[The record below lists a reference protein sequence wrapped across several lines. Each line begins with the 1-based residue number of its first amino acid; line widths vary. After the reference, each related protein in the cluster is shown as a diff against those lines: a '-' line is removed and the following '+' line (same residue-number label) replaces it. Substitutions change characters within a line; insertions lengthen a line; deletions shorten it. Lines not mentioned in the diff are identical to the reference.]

1 MKNLDLYIKESL
13 LDDIDDLEKES
24 DKSVDKANSIGS
36 EYEVAYVDNSGLI
49 ERLELRKLKKY
60 PTPWDQTNINSF
72 KYGGHIRK
80 ANKTERMLG
89 NIILGMPLDSM
100 RENEY
105 GGDFGESGTG
115 NEIFDLFQD
124 VLRKDYES
132 THKFR
137 SREFIILECSK
148 SRIAGRFYITIS
160 YVDGL
165 GLTICLKQK

>member
-1 MKNLDLYIKESL
+1 MKSFAEYIKESL
-13 LDDIDDLEKES
+13 LDDIEDLEKES
-24 DKSVDKANSIGS
+24 DKNVDKANSIGS
-36 EYEVAYVDNSGLI
+36 EYKVSYVENHGLI
-49 ERLELRKLKKY
+49 DKFEKRKMKTYQTL
-60 PTPWDQTNINSF
+60 WDQNDINSF
-72 KYGGHIRK
+72 KHNRLMK
-80 ANKTERMLG
+80 ANKTEIMLC

-124 VLRKDYES
+124 ILRKDYES

-137 SREFIILECSK
+137 SREFITLECSK